1 MDLGAAIFV
10 IVWWLDLQLLMQS
23 VPITT
28 KVVSSNISH
37 GEVYSMQ
44 HYLIKFVIDLQQVDG
59 FHLVL
64 RVPQPIKLIATIQ
77 LKYC

>member
-64 RVPQPIKLIATIQ
+64 RVLNQ
-77 LKYC
+77 